1 MASRRGNKG
10 TTGKSSRELTVSLG
24 DVEARVLVPEGDYA
38 VEVKEVNMKTG
49 SDSGENYLE
58 WKLGIAEEGDLKG
71 QTVYHNT
78 SLQPQALFNLKNLL
92 VSAGVKVPKSAMKLN
107 LDEMEGLT
115 FGVSIAHELYDGK
128 KKARVVD
135 IFPLQDEEEDGKSD
149 GEEEEVDLES
159 MGLKGL
165 LAYAEEN
172 DIDLSDL
179 SAKDKKNEKK
189 VREAI
194 EAALEEEDEDGEEEG
209 EEEEIDFD
217 SMDLDELLEFAKDNK
232 IKLTAKEK
240 KTASRARKA
249 IMAAVEEEGDE
260 EEDI

>member
-58 WKLGIAEEGDLKG
+58 WKLGIAEEGDFEG

-135 IFPLQDEEEDGKSD
+135 IFPLQDED
-149 GEEEEVDLES
+149 GEDEGDEEEVDFDS
-159 MGLKGL
+159 MDLKEL
-165 LAYAEEN
+165 IAYAKEN

-179 SAKDKKNEKK
+179 SAKDKKKEKK

-194 EAALEEEDEDGEEEG
+194 EAALEEEGDEDGEEEG
-209 EEEEIDFD
+209 EEEVDFEAM
-217 SMDLDELLEFAKDNK
+217 SLGELVAFAKEND
-232 IKLTAKEK
+232 IKLTAKDK
-240 KTASRARKA
+240 KNANKARKA
-249 IMAAVEEEGDE
+249 IIAAVET
-260 EEDI
+260 EDDDI